1 MNLEVIV
8 SFFVCFCAAFG
19 YSASDL
25 QLARSRARGI
35 KDALAAAEAQ
45 AGAAL
50 VVGQP
55 NEGVANEGG
64 DLADEA
70 IAQKLMFDAEPV
82 EPAAS

>member
-1 MNLEVIV
+1 M
-8 SFFVCFCAAFG
+8 FPFPACF
-19 YSASDL
+19 ASDL

-55 NEGVANEGG
+55 SEGVANEGG

-82 EPAAS
+82 KPAAS